1 MWYDPYV
8 RRINYEE
15 RGNYLG
21 EFSDDDRILVILND
35 YSYYFTDFD
44 ANNHYSEGIVVIE
57 KWNPEKI
64 WTAVLYDADNNRLLY
79 IKRFALEYSR
89 KPLNI
94 MGENP
99 KSKMVLLT
107 DTPYPRLRVTF
118 EGVDVKQP
126 PLEVEVADFAT
137 IRSVKAHGRRL
148 TIYKVKTV
156 EELEPTRQPE
166 PEPTASAADDS
177 TDDTNL
183 DPDAGKSQQ
192 QVIDEITGQ
201 LSLFSNDDN

>member
-44 ANNHYSEGIVVIE
+44 ANNHYGEGIVVIE

-126 PLEVEVADFAT
+126 PLEVEAADFAT

-166 PEPTASAADDS
+166 PESTASDADDS

-201 LSLFSNDDN
+201 LSLFTNDDN

>member
-1 MWYDPYV
+1 MV
-8 RRINYEE
+8 RPLNYEE

-126 PLEVEVADFAT
+126 PLEVEAADFAT

-166 PEPTASAADDS
+166 PEPTASDADDS

>member
-44 ANNHYSEGIVVIE
+44 ANNHYGEGIVVIE

-126 PLEVEVADFAT
+126 PLEVEAADFAT

-166 PEPTASAADDS
+166 PEPTASDADDS